1 MKKICFI
8 LLLLLNLKI
17 NASNTTN
24 LEGLE
29 SQRKYA
35 RKSIADLI
43 VKNSQYFLNIILDQ
57 NDIKMIKWCAAY
69 FESNLYADFLT
80 NFDLRGCKARIGGA
94 YIIPNEVHHFKINNT
109 AHINERDENSQSNSN
124 NYNPCTSS
132 IYLNK
137 LCNNSNGYYNIAYNK
152 ADRCLATVHPE
163 HFFVFYIKDSNNNLI
178 ELYDDDMNAIHEK
191 YLSIYSVCDQERK
204 GELNP
209 NEKAELEI
217 DLTDYFMPN
226 LINIYDNNYNIKNN
240 LSENDIKLTSVID
253 LTNSFNISDN
263 LGHEY
268 VVKLY
273 YHQKLLTTPDYWKK
287 IQSNIFI
294 SHAIK
299 DLPANVKI
307 DNSNIKIN
315 EIIVVQNFTDLL
327 FFENYKNNEKTNDI
341 TVFYACSIDNGVIQ
355 VNKYPVLR
363 YVETLKSISR
373 QNILKIENLKKMNEL
388 NKIDHS
394 IAINNLI
401 KNIKDTSNLAVLLA
415 ELQKLLAKEITDK
428 QKLQSTLALERERQT
443 PEIKLIE
450 VLEEKILSHN
460 NNISNVKKLTT
471 LIKNQQQAPKDN
483 FFDLL
488 KKLQEENLQLFDSAE
503 KKLLELKKNKIK
515 VFPRIKCESSFMKAN
530 EYAYYE
536 QSSPNKQML
545 VMRAQYK
552 KAHMLYNQ
560 TERFINENFQ
570 EIIKTDPEIDCI
582 INEDEE
588 GNLTYY
594 FKSEDQTRTDL
605 TLKYTL

>member
-43 VKNSQYFLNIILDQ
+43 IKNSQYFFKVILDK
-57 NDIKMIKWCAAY
+57 NDIKIIKWYAAY

-109 AHINERDENSQSNSN
+109 AHINERDENTQSDNN
-124 NYNPCTSS
+124 NYNPCTYS
-132 IYLNK
+132 IYLNI
-137 LCNNSNGYYNIAYNK
+137 LCDNSTDYHNIAYDKINK
-152 ADRCLATVHPE
+152 CLVTFDPAVG
-163 HFFVFYIKDSNNNLI
+163 FVFYIKDLNNNLI
-178 ELYDDDMNAIHEK
+178 KLDDNDSIAIYEK
-191 YLSIYSVCDQERK
+191 YLSIHFVCDQERK
-204 GELNP
+204 GDLNP

-217 DLTDYFMPN
+217 DLTNYFMPN
-226 LINIYDNNYNIKNN
+226 LVNIYDNNYNVKND
-240 LSENDIKLTSVID
+240 LSENNVKLKSIID
-253 LTNSFNISDN
+253 LKNTVDMSDN

-268 VVKLY
+268 VVKLNY
-273 YHQKLLTTPDYWKK
+273 CGKLLNAPNYWKK
-287 IQSNIFI
+287 IQSNLFI

-315 EIIVVQNFTDLL
+315 TIKVIQNFTDLL

-341 TVFYACSIDNGVIQ
+341 TVFYACNIPHRVIAI
-355 VNKYPVLR
+355 NKYPVLQ

-373 QNILKIENLKKMNEL
+373 QSILKIENIKKINEL
-388 NKIDHS
+388 SKIDHS

-401 KNIKDTSNLAVLLA
+401 KDTSSLSVLLS
-415 ELQKLLAKEITDK
+415 ELQNLLAKEITDK
-428 QKLQSTLALERERQT
+428 QKLQSILILERERQT

-450 VLEEKILSHN
+450 VLEEKFLSHHH
-460 NNISNVKKLTT
+460 NISNIRELTT
-471 LIKNQQQAPKDN
+471 LIKNQQQAPTDN

-488 KKLQEENLQLFDSAE
+488 KKLQDKNLQLFDSAE
-503 KKLLELKKNKIK
+503 KKLLELKENKIK
-515 VFPRIKCESSFMKAN
+515 IFPRIKCESSFMKAN
-530 EYAYYE
+530 EYAYHE
-536 QSSPNKQML
+536 RSSPNKQMV
-545 VMRAQYK
+545 VMSAQYK
-552 KAHMLYNQ
+552 KAHLLYNQ
-560 TERFINENFQ
+560 TEQFINENFQ
-570 EIIKTDPEIDCI
+570 EIIKNDPEIDCI

-588 GNLTYY
+588 GNFTYY

-605 TLKYTL
+605 TLTYTL